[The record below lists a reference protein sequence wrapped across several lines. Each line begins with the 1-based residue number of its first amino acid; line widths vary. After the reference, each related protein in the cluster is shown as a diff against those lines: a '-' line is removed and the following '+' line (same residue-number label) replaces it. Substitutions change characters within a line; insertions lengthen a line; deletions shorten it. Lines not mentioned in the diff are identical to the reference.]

1 MNKSSLINNSV
12 KDGVS
17 NTFGILSKIAALY
30 ELGKP
35 KVLSLL
41 LITTACPMVLA
52 ASGRFY
58 FYSILCAVIGGA
70 LVSSSASV
78 INCIWDMDIDK
89 IMSRTKNRPL
99 VSGRISPLTAS
110 IYAFLIGLIG
120 VVFLA
125 ITLNPLAAFLALSG
139 HFFYVF
145 IYTMWLKRTTPQNI
159 VIGGAAGAV
168 PPVVAWAGMTGKI
181 ELQALLLFLFV
192 FLWTPPHFWALAL
205 NKNDDYKK
213 AKIPMLPVIYG
224 EKVTHLQM
232 LCYSISLLP
241 VGILLVITDSSLG
254 ILSFLVFLASGSYF
268 VYQNYKLFIL
278 GKKLPSIELEEK
290 KTKLAW
296 QIFGFSIIYLALI
309 FFVIV
314 IDSAFMPRLLNF

>member
-17 NTFGILSKIAALY
+17 KTFGILSKIAALY

-168 PPVVAWAGMTGKI
+168 PPLVAWAGMTGKI

-241 VGILLVITDSSLG
+241 VGILLVLTDSSLG
-254 ILSFLVFLASGSYF
+254 VLSFLVFLASGSYF
-268 VYQNYKLFIL
+268 VYQNYKLFML

-309 FFVIV
+309 FFVMV
-314 IDSAFMPRLLNF
+314 IDSAFMPRLLDF